1 MLSSCISVY
10 GLTCS
15 FVIFFFKQKT
25 AYDIRISDWSSDVC
39 SSDLRIIT
47 ANSRKTEAFPDD
59 ALTRESS
66 IAVDKDREHF
76 LVLRQIVANH
86 LLRPHLAEHD
96 RIDGFKMRG
105 VGNQGHMD
113 VDAVE

>member
-1 MLSSCISVY
+1 MENGSLHALRNVAGIGRGSGELRRRGEAHLIIDDEMNAS
-10 GLTCS
+10 
-15 FVIFFFKQKT
+15 
-25 AYDIRISDWSSDVC
+25 A
-39 SSDLRIIT
+39 RIIT

-86 LLRPHLAEHD
+86 LLRPRSEE
-96 RIDGFKMRG
+96 RR
-105 VGNQGHMD
+105 VGKEWVGTCSTGWSPDH
-113 VDAVE
+113 

>member
-1 MLSSCISVY
+1 M
-10 GLTCS
+10 
-15 FVIFFFKQKT
+15 
-25 AYDIRISDWSSDVC
+25 IRRPPRTTRTDTLLPYTTLFRRRGEAHLIIDDEMNASA
-39 SSDLRIIT
+39 RIIT

-96 RIDGFKMRG
+96 RIDGFMMRG
-105 VGNQGHMD
+105 VGD
-113 VDAVE
+113 RKSVV

>member
-1 MLSSCISVY
+1 IIDDEMNAS
-10 GLTCS
+10 
-15 FVIFFFKQKT
+15 
-25 AYDIRISDWSSDVC
+25 A
-39 SSDLRIIT
+39 RIIT

-113 VDAVE
+113 VRSEEHKSELQSLMRNSYA